1 MQQDRLPAL
10 EIDTAIFNPFQ
21 APADL
26 RSDRTA
32 SPLQFHPATPT
43 THGIQHVSSDN
54 SRLTGRTYHTF
65 Q

>member
-10 EIDTAIFNPFQ
+10 EIDTAIFQSVSSARGSP
-21 APADL
+21 
-26 RSDRTA
+26 A